1 VTTLLAAARP
11 SLSKMMEWHVRQNAT
26 GLITAGVLV
35 LLLIGI
41 TPLLPPEH
49 RKRARNAIIVGL
61 LYGLAILVPAWAG
74 TYNFQI
80 SDSYFLLRDFLL
92 GWTIVAF
99 VGLVVFDFFLRRW
112 GVVAPKIVRDL
123 VGAGLF
129 FVTAL
134 MILRGHGVNPLSLI
148 TTSVVFTAVIG
159 FALQDTIGNF
169 FAGLALQ
176 MERTLSVGDW
186 IEADGNVGRITA
198 IRLRSTTIVTKD
210 GDLIALPNGIFLKGK
225 VKNFSKP
232 SGLHR
237 LWVKVGVGY
246 AHQPNEVRAALLRA
260 TREAPGVETE
270 PAPDALVFEFGD
282 SAITYAVRF
291 WISDFA
297 RDDGILS
304 GVRSR
309 MYYHLRR
316 AEMEISYPQ
325 RNVNLQLVN
334 EETRKQTRAAD
345 INRRRSILAGVD
357 LFREVPQQTRDD
369 LAERM
374 KKLTFAD
381 GEVIIRQGDPG
392 DSLYVIR
399 NGEVVVQV
407 EVGGQTREVAVLRD
421 GAFFGEMSLMTGEAR
436 KATCMARGDATVY
449 LLDKAGFQEILQQNE
464 QIIEG
469 ISTKLT
475 QRQLAL
481 EAQREG
487 AAAVSQQKV
496 EQQSGQLLARI
507 KNFFRLKA

>member
-1 VTTLLAAARP
+1 
-11 SLSKMMEWHVRQNAT
+11 MMEWHVRQNAT

-41 TPLLPPEH
+41 TPLLPQAD
-49 RKRARNAIIVGL
+49 RRRARNAVIIGI

-74 TYNFQI
+74 TYNYNV
-80 SDSYFLLRDFLL
+80 SDSYYLLRDFLL

-99 VGLVVFDFFLRRW
+99 IGLVVFDFFLRRW

-186 IEADGNVGRITA
+186 IEADGNVGRIAA

-232 SGLHR
+232 SGQHR
-237 LWVKVGVGY
+237 MVAKIGVGY
-246 AHQPNEVRAALLRA
+246 QHPPNEVRRVLL
-260 TREAPGVETE
+260 EAVRGVPGVDPTPE
-270 PAPDALVFEFGD
+270 PDIMIVDFGD
-282 SAITYAVRF
+282 SAITYGVRY
-291 WISDFA
+291 WLSDFA
-297 RDDGILS
+297 RDSPIDTE
-304 GVRSR
+304 VRAR
-309 MYYHLRR
+309 MWYHLRR
-316 AEMEISYPQ
+316 AEMEIAFPHRVVQ
-325 RNVNLQLVN
+325 MHQITD
-334 EETRKQTRAAD
+334 ETRKQARAAD

-357 LFREVPQQTRDD
+357 LFREVPQETRNE

-374 KKLTFAD
+374 RKLTFGD
-381 GEVIIRQGDPG
+381 GEIIIKQGDPG

-399 NGEVVVQV
+399 NGEVAVQV
-407 EVGGQTREVAVLRD
+407 EVAGQKREVAVLRD

-436 KATCMARGDATVY
+436 KATCVARGDAIVY

-464 QIIEG
+464 QIIES
-469 ISTKLT
+469 ISAKLT